1 MPEEELKLSVPIKD
15 LQNED
20 ISTFKVCQFYLH
32 EFQIDSIQS
41 PEATKHVYNEKN
53 VKDINEIQ

>member
-32 EFQIDSIQS
+32 EF
-41 PEATKHVYNEKN
+41 
-53 VKDINEIQ
+53 